1 MDVWAINELHELSKL
16 FKAHLS
22 MLGPTITI
30 MLGKILT
37 RRDSKSLKKTKT
49 IKLPYLQ
56 KKGRKRKKGEK
67 REREHE

>member
-1 MDVWAINELHELSKL
+1 MLKMRHHSTTHWNVWGINELHELSKL

-22 MLGPTITI
+22 MLRPIVTI

-37 RRDSKSLKKTKT
+37 GRDNRSL
-49 IKLPYLQ
+49 

-67 REREHE
+67 RERA

>member
-1 MDVWAINELHELSKL
+1 MLQEFSELRGVHRIVFELVV
-16 FKAHLS
+16 
-22 MLGPTITI
+22 MI

-67 REREHE
+67 RERA